1 MAKPKLA
8 LIPAAQGSKFYSV
21 LPSDGVG
28 DFDFARASAAT
39 RINKYGLIETVA
51 SGQSR
56 LNYPLID
63 GVVNGCP
70 HHILEPAR
78 TNLIPYSEDFSNVA
92 WDKSLSATV
101 SNSAISPDGSLNAT
115 KLITNNGSSNGQ
127 VLETLS
133 KAASQIT
140 YTYSVFAKKGEW
152 NGIGVYISDN
162 LSFSNRGQS
171 FFSLD
176 GGLGTVSALGTF
188 SLASSKIEE
197 YANDWYRVKLTVTV
211 PSTTTSIVAR
221 IYSLENVSG
230 VGTGDGTSGI
240 YIWGAQLEEGSYVTS
255 YIVSNSGS
263 ATTRVAETAKNSG
276 DASTFN
282 DSEGVLYFEASA
294 QDNSITTS
302 VLSISNGSNVNSL
315 YTGFS
320 SSSNTI
326 QAQLVVGGVA
336 QTNMNYVVSD
346 RTEFNKVAI
355 LYQNNNH
362 KMYVN
367 GVEAVV
373 DTSGSVPSANTFDR
387 LNFDLGQGSFDFYA
401 NVKQIQY
408 YDSALNDS
416 ELETLTSWTSFSEM
430 ATSQLYS
437 IQ

>member
-70 HHILEPAR
+70 SHILEPQR
-78 TNLIPYSEDFSNVA
+78 TNLITQSESFDNAYWSKTSSSVVSGYLSPKG
-92 WDKSLSATV
+92 DLSAF
-101 SNSAISPDGSLNAT
+101 
-115 KLITNNGSSNGQ
+115 KLIPNN
-127 VLETLS
+127 
-133 KAASQIT
+133 ASTISASGLQENEVVIAT
-140 YTYSVFAKKGEW
+140 SYSFTFFAKKGEY
-152 NGIGVYISDN
+152 N
-162 LSFSNRGQS
+162 
-171 FFSLD
+171 
-176 GGLGTVSALGTF
+176 
-188 SLASSKIEE
+188 KI
-197 YANDWYRVKLTVTV
+197 KLN
-211 PSTTTSIVAR
+211 AR
-221 IYSLENVSG
+221 DNVSG
-230 VGTGDGTSGI
+230 ANATDAEFNLATGIVTNGVSTGTVTNLSANIIGLPNGWYRCSLNFSVSLATTMRMRIYTGDSISTIGDGTSGL
-240 YIWGAQLEEGSYVTS
+240 YIWGAQLEAGSYPTS

-263 ATTRVAETAKNSG
+263 ATTRVAETANNSG

-387 LNFDLGQGSFDFYA
+387 LNFDLGQGSFDFYG
-401 NVKQIQY
+401 NIKQVQY
-408 YDSALNDS
+408 YDSALTDS